1 MCVAVRGLVEVGS
14 YEHDGLFLFNPH
26 LASDDERGGALWR
39 TQVLERIRSR
49 IAAPVDIK
57 DCGTLD
63 DALTD
68 LRAKWPTEDWDTID
82 DLAVEGER
90 AELVNRALADT
101 ACR

>member
-1 MCVAVRGLVEVGS
+1 MSTMVSSSLIHIWPPTMRE
-14 YEHDGLFLFNPH
+14 E
-26 LASDDERGGALWR
+26 ERGGALWR
-39 TQVLERIRSR
+39 AHVLERVRSR